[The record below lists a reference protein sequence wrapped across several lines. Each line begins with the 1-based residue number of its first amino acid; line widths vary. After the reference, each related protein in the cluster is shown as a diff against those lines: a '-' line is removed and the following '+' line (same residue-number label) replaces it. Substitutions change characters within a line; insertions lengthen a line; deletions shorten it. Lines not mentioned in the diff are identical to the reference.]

1 MGWRVAAF
9 RLPVHTNAERE
20 VAVHVMTAIADDL
33 GAVGHRSAA
42 PAPKLGA
49 TGAVQAVAGWQEFG
63 DDSFDHDLIAIVAV
77 ATQNG
82 CTVTSVMFAHNGLQ
96 QFAK

>member
-1 MGWRVAAF
+1 MHF
-9 RLPVHTNAERE
+9 DAERE
-20 VAVHVMTAIADDL
+20 VAVHAMTAITDQL
-33 GAVGHRSAA
+33 GAVGYRPAA
-42 PAPKLGA
+42 PAVKCSAAGA
-49 TGAVQAVAGWQEFG
+49 MQAVAGGGEIG